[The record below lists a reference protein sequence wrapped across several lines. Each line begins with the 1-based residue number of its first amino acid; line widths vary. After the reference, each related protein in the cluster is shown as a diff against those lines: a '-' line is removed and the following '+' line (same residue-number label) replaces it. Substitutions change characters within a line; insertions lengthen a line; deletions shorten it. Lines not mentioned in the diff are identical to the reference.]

1 MREFSLNFDKKLKM
15 DTHTYTHT
23 HNSDAICHLQQ
34 VAQGDNKTYM
44 KKGVKLIIIARDR

>member
-1 MREFSLNFDKKLKM
+1 MRGFSLNFDKKLKM
-15 DTHTYTHT
+15 DTHTHT